1 MLGLP
6 YLLPSTRAA
15 FPSIP
20 SRSSFFRLR
29 TMSTQAPAFLGF
41 HLALVQL
48 GRIGPDKGENLR
60 HAKYMIARAAS
71 GDGGRNSKPDLIVLP
86 VSRRQSY
93 SSNTCLTELV
103 LVSRNASTRPMVI
116 CTFLFTPKLSTT
128 HLGKNTT
135 SQKLKAGVSEH
146 SQRPH
151 RLTESG
157 SLEVHRAF
165 SAT

>member
-93 SSNTCLTELV
+93 SSNTCLTKLV
-103 LVSRNASTRPMVI
+103 LVSRNASTRHTDMCIFQHTLKPSIIHQGKHTM
-116 CTFLFTPKLSTT
+116 FLK
-128 HLGKNTT
+128 
-135 SQKLKAGVSEH
+135 V
-146 SQRPH
+146 
-151 RLTESG
+151 
-157 SLEVHRAF
+157 RAKV
-165 SAT
+165 